1 MRSLR
6 SAQTLAFRSLRSVRP
21 LHGAVPPAAA
31 AGARSCASLVPPP
44 RLPPPSSRVVPPGV
58 AGAVSFSLT
67 FATLAAAEAKAKERP
82 PTDLLPQNVV
92 LYQYQACPFCNKV
105 RDA

>member
-6 SAQTLAFRSLRSVRP
+6 SAQTLAFRSLSSVRP
-21 LHGAVPPAAA
+21 LHGAVPPAA

-44 RLPPPSSRVVPPGV
+44 RLPPPSSRIVPPGV

-105 RDA
+105 RDK

>member
-1 MRSLR
+1 M
-6 SAQTLAFRSLRSVRP
+6 
-21 LHGAVPPAAA
+21 
-31 AGARSCASLVPPP
+31 PPP
-44 RLPPPSSRVVPPGV
+44 RLPPPSPRAVPAGV

-67 FATLAAAEAKAKERP
+67 FATVAAAEAKAKERP

-105 RDA
+105 RGEFSFPLLQSRDYGIPLSDPRYAWN